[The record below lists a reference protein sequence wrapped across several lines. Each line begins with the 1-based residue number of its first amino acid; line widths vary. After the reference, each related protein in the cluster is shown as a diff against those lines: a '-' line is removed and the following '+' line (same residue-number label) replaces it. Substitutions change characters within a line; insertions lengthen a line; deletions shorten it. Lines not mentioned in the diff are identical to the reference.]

1 MMLISYK
8 TNRIVFMGKAQRY
21 CFPKLGKISAHPL
34 QTKKL
39 GHVNWVY
46 LWYTNLLDLLDLLDL
61 K

>member
-46 LWYTNLLDLLDLLDL
+46 L
-61 K
+61 